1 MLYKNSKIY
10 LYLHYSSY
18 FHPYIRDNKDNTT
31 IMVKIN
37 SSKMATMSF

>member
-1 MLYKNSKIY
+1 M
-10 LYLHYSSY
+10 
-18 FHPYIRDNKDNTT
+18 RDNKDNTT